1 MKDETRLSHKD
12 SQSDLHT
19 QLSKAI
25 FEGQLQELGVAGE
38 GELDHEYNQ
47 VKDIE
52 KHSDIVLTDF
62 EGELKML
69 EDRLINPRI
78 DKEYS
83 IQLVDLV

>member
-25 FEGQLQELGVAGE
+25 FEGQLQELGVVGE
-38 GELDHEYNQ
+38 GELDHEYNE

-52 KHSDIVLTDF
+52 KH
-62 EGELKML
+62 
-69 EDRLINPRI
+69 
-78 DKEYS
+78 
-83 IQLVDLV
+83 